1 MPASVKREAEPT
13 RRLVVWRFADGLRGH
28 ENQSDGLIG
37 ALADR
42 APVSVHTV
50 STPRTQRLGAVWRA
64 LLGADAGNLP
74 NPHLAIGAGNATH
87 LPMLL
92 ARRRRGGR
100 VVVLMK
106 PSLPMAWF
114 DLVIAPAHD
123 HPAPRSNLLVTRGAL
138 NRMRPA
144 EEKNEGEGLLLIGG
158 PERRHPWV
166 PELLEAQITAIVD
179 RHREIRWCAAS
190 SRRTPKEFL
199 PHLRALGRAN
209 LDTVAVDDVDADWL
223 PGKLASAA
231 TVWVTEDS
239 VNMLYE
245 ALTAGAATG
254 LLELPKTNG
263 RAARTPLEN
272 HALVEGLVTPFAA
285 WQHGAPLAPPRTPL
299 DEAGR
304 CAELILERWP
314 ALAA

>member
-1 MPASVKREAEPT
+1 MASAAKPARAVQ
-13 RRLVVWRFADGLRGH
+13 VWRFADGLRGH
-28 ENQSDGLIG
+28 ENQSDGLIE
-37 ALADR
+37 AIAER
-42 APVSVHTV
+42 TPVAVHTV
-50 STPRTQRLGAVWRA
+50 HTPRARRLATAWRT
-64 LLGADAGNLP
+64 LVGADTTSLP
-74 NPHLAIGAGNATH
+74 SPQLLVGAGSTTH
-87 LPMLL
+87 LPMLV

-106 PSLPMAWF
+106 PSLPLAWF
-114 DLVIAPAHD
+114 DLVLAPAHD
-123 HPAPRSNLLVTRGAL
+123 DVSPRDNLLVTRGAI
-138 NRMRPA
+138 NRVRASAAKDPHQ
-144 EEKNEGEGLLLIGG
+144 GLMLVGG
-158 PERRHPWV
+158 PDRRHAWEPLALEGQISAIASRH
-166 PELLEAQITAIVD
+166 PEV
-179 RHREIRWCAAS
+179 RWCAAS
-190 SRRTPKEFL
+190 SRRTPAGFL
-199 PHLRALGRAN
+199 ARLRALGLAN
-209 LDTVAVDDVDADWL
+209 LETVDVADVDAEWL
-223 PGKLASAA
+223 PRTLATAA

-239 VNMLYE
+239 VSMLYE